1 MNRPPAFPARRGAQ
15 AVRIDGDRL
24 TLAEFD
30 RVARQGCRV
39 ELTSAA
45 EKKVRACRRVLE
57 AFIHSDRPYYGI
69 NTGFGALAHR
79 RIEKKDLKKLQRNLI
94 QSHTAGVGPCLP
106 ADIVR
111 GIILLRANVLAKGY
125 SGVRLEVV
133 QRLLDLLNAGIV
145 PLIPAKGSVGAS
157 GDLAPLSHLAMALI
171 GEGEVLYRQREQ
183 PAAAALRRAGLKP
196 LELLEK
202 EGLALING
210 TQVMTAIG
218 IFNLLEAECLA
229 KTADIA
235 GAMTFEAQ
243 LGNPSPFN
251 EEIQEVR
258 RHPGQSECA
267 RNLRGLVQGSPL
279 WASHRGKKKVQDAY
293 SVRCMPQVHGAVR
306 DTLRH
311 VRRVLEIE
319 ANSAT
324 ENPLIFPGRK
334 IILSGG
340 NFHGE
345 PVAFAMDFLAIA
357 MTELG
362 NIAERRIDRLINP
375 ASNMGLPNFLI
386 ADNGLNS
393 GFMIA
398 HVTATALASE
408 NKSLAHP
415 ASVDNIPTSANQEDH
430 VSMGTIGARK
440 AREIIGNLRHIL
452 AVELMAAAQAL
463 DFYELKSSPPLE
475 SVKSLIRRR
484 VPFLAADT
492 RMDLHIRH
500 IAALIASGRLL
511 AAAERPGRPLL

>member
-1 MNRPPAFPARRGAQ
+1 MAI
-15 AVRIDGDRL
+15 RIDGDNL
-24 TLAEFD
+24 SLEDFD
-30 RVARQGCRV
+30 RVARLGKRV
-39 ELTSAA
+39 ELTPEA
-45 EKKVRACRRVLE
+45 EEKVRGCRRVLE
-57 AFIHSDRPYYGI
+57 EFIHSDKPYYGI
-69 NTGFGALAHR
+69 NTGFGALAQR
-79 RIEKKDLKKLQRNLI
+79 RIEKKDLKRLQKNLI
-94 QSHTAGVGPCLP
+94 KSHTAGVGPFLP
-106 ADIVR
+106 ADITR
-111 GIILLRANVLAKGY
+111 GIMLLRANVLAKGY

-133 QRLLDLLNAGIV
+133 QLLLDMLNKGIM

-171 GEGEVLYRQREQ
+171 GEGEVVYEKKEQ
-183 PAAAALRRAGLKP
+183 GAAMALKKAGLKP

-218 IFNLLEAECLA
+218 IFNLHEAECLA
-229 KTADIA
+229 KMADIA

-243 LGNPSPFN
+243 LGSPSPFY
-251 EEIQEVR
+251 EEIQDVR
-258 RHPGQSECA
+258 RHPGQMESA
-267 RNLRGLVQGSPL
+267 RNILHLIKDSPL
-279 WASHRGKKKVQDAY
+279 WISHQGKKKVQDAY
-293 SVRCMPQVHGAVR
+293 SVRCIPQVHGAVR
-306 DTLRH
+306 DTLKY

-319 ANSAT
+319 TNSAT
-324 ENPLIFPGRK
+324 ENPLIFPEKK

-345 PVAFAMDFLAIA
+345 PVAFAMDFLSIV

-362 NIAERRIDRLINP
+362 NISERRIDRLINP
-375 ASNMGLPNFLI
+375 ASNMGLPNFLV

-393 GFMIA
+393 GFMIV

-452 AVELMAAAQAL
+452 AIELMAAAQAL

-475 SVKSLIRRR
+475 SVKALIRRQ
-484 VPFLAADT
+484 VPFLSEDT
-492 RMDLHIRH
+492 RMDVHIRH
-500 IAALIASGRLL
+500 IADLIESGQLL
-511 AAAERPGRPLL
+511 AAAEKTGLQLL

>member
-1 MNRPPAFPARRGAQ
+1 MTIQ
-15 AVRIDGDRL
+15 IDGDHL
-24 TLAEFD
+24 TLEEFD
-30 RVARQGCRV
+30 RVARGKKPV
-39 ELTSAA
+39 ELAPAAA
-45 EKKVRACRRVLE
+45 EKIKQCRQVLE
-57 AFIHSDRPYYGI
+57 EFVHSDKPYYGI
-69 NTGFGALAHR
+69 NTGFGALAQR
-79 RIEKKDLKKLQRNLI
+79 RIEKKNLKRLQKNLI
-94 QSHTAGVGPCLP
+94 QSHTAGVGPFLP

-133 QRLLDLLNAGIV
+133 QLLLDLLNNDII

-157 GDLAPLSHLAMALI
+157 GDLAPLSHLAMVLI
-171 GEGEVLYRQREQ
+171 GKGEAIYQGQEQ
-183 PAAAALRRAGLKP
+183 NAAFILKKAGLKP

-218 IFNLLEAECLA
+218 IFNLHEAENLA
-229 KTADIA
+229 KVADIA

-243 LGNPSPFN
+243 LGNPSPFY
-251 EEIQEVR
+251 EEIHDVR
-258 RHPGQSECA
+258 RHPGQMESA
-267 RNLRGLVQGSPL
+267 KNIMHLIKDSPL
-279 WASHRGKKKVQDAY
+279 WISHQGKKKVQDAY
-293 SVRCMPQVHGAVR
+293 SVRCIPQVHGAVR
-306 DTLRH
+306 DTLKH
-311 VRRVLEIE
+311 VRRILEIE
-319 ANSAT
+319 TNSAT
-324 ENPLIFPGRK
+324 ENPLIFPEKK

-345 PVAFAMDFLAIA
+345 PVAFAMDFLSIV

-393 GFMIA
+393 GFMIV
-398 HVTATALASE
+398 HVTASALASE

-452 AVELMAAAQAL
+452 AIELMSAAQAL

-475 SVKSLIRRR
+475 SVKALIRRQ
-484 VPFLAADT
+484 VPFLNEDT
-492 RMDLHIRH
+492 RMDIHIH
-500 IAALIASGRLL
+500 SLVDLIASGRIV
-511 AAAERPGRPLL
+511 AAAEKAGLRLL

>member
-1 MNRPPAFPARRGAQ
+1 MAI
-15 AVRIDGDRL
+15 RIDGDNL
-24 TLAEFD
+24 TLEEFD
-30 RVARQGCRV
+30 RVARLGKRV
-39 ELTSAA
+39 ELAPAA
-45 EKKVRACRRVLE
+45 EEKIRNCRRVLE
-57 AFIHSDRPYYGI
+57 EFIHADRPYYGI

-79 RIEKKDLKKLQRNLI
+79 RIEKKDLKKLQKNLI
-94 QSHTAGVGPCLP
+94 QSHTAGVGPPLP

-125 SGVRLEVV
+125 SGVRLDVV
-133 QRLLDLLNAGIV
+133 RRLLDLLNKGII

-157 GDLAPLSHLAMALI
+157 GDLAPLSHLAMVLI
-171 GEGEVLYRQREQ
+171 GEGEVLYQNREQ
-183 PAAAALRRAGLKP
+183 PAAAALKKAGLKP

-218 IFNLLEAECLA
+218 IFNLLEAESLA
-229 KTADIA
+229 KVADLA

-243 LGNPSPFN
+243 LGNPSPFY
-251 EEIQEVR
+251 EEIQDVR
-258 RHPGQSECA
+258 RHPGQQESA
-267 RNLRGLVQGSPL
+267 RNLMRLIQDSPL
-279 WASHRGKKKVQDAY
+279 WASHQGKKKVQDAY
-293 SVRCMPQVHGAVR
+293 SVRCIPQVHGAVR
-306 DTLRH
+306 DTLKH

-324 ENPLIFPGRK
+324 ENPLIFPDK
-334 IILSGG
+334 KVILSGG

-393 GFMIA
+393 GFMIV

-452 AVELMAAAQAL
+452 AIELMAGAQAL

-475 SVKSLIRRR
+475 NARALIRKR
-484 VPFLAADT
+484 VPFLTQDT
-492 RMDLHIRH
+492 RMDIHIRH
-500 IAALIASGRLL
+500 IADLIGSGRLL
-511 AAAERPGRPLL
+511 AAAEKAGQPLL

>member
-1 MNRPPAFPARRGAQ
+1 MAIQ
-15 AVRIDGDRL
+15 IDGERL
-24 TLAEFD
+24 TLEEFD
-30 RVARQGCRV
+30 RVARGRKRV
-39 ELTSAA
+39 ELSPAT
-45 EKKVRACRRVLE
+45 EEKVRHCRRVLE
-57 AFIHSDRPYYGI
+57 EFIHSDKPFYGI
-69 NTGFGALAHR
+69 NTGFGALAQR
-79 RIEKKDLKKLQRNLI
+79 RIEKKDLKRLQKNLI
-94 QSHTAGVGPCLP
+94 KSHTAGVGEWLP
-106 ADIVR
+106 ADIAR
-111 GIILLRANVLAKGY
+111 GIMLLRANVLVKGY

-133 QRLLDLLNAGIV
+133 RLLLDLLNKNII

-157 GDLAPLSHLAMALI
+157 GDLAPLSHLAMVLI
-171 GEGEVLYRQREQ
+171 GEGEVLCHGREQ
-183 PAAAALRRAGLKP
+183 DAATALREAGLKP

-218 IFNLLEAECLA
+218 IFNLHEAEVLA
-229 KTADIA
+229 KAADIA

-243 LGNPSPFN
+243 LGSPSPFY
-251 EEIQEVR
+251 EEIQDVR
-258 RHPGQSECA
+258 RHPGQMESA
-267 RNLRGLVQGSPL
+267 RNILHLIKDSPL
-279 WASHRGKKKVQDAY
+279 WISHQGRKKVQDAY
-293 SVRCMPQVHGAVR
+293 SVRCIPQVHGAVR
-306 DTLRH
+306 DTLKH

-319 ANSAT
+319 TNSAT
-324 ENPLIFPGRK
+324 ENPLIFPDKK

-362 NIAERRIDRLINP
+362 NISERRIDRLINP
-375 ASNMGLPNFLI
+375 ASNMGLPNFLV

-440 AREIIGNLRHIL
+440 AREIIGNLRLIL
-452 AVELMAAAQAL
+452 AIELMAAAQAL
-463 DFYELKSSPPLE
+463 DFYELKSSQPLE
-475 SVKSLIRRR
+475 SVKALIRRQ
-484 VPFLAADT
+484 VPFLNEDT
-492 RMDLHIRH
+492 RMDVHIRH
-500 IAALIASGRLL
+500 IADLVESGELV
-511 AAAERPGRPLL
+511 AAAEKPGVRLL

>member
-1 MNRPPAFPARRGAQ
+1 MANQ
-15 AVRIDGDRL
+15 IDGERL
-24 TLAEFD
+24 TLEDFD
-30 RVARQGCRV
+30 RVARLRKRV
-39 ELTSAA
+39 ELSSAA
-45 EKKVRACRRVLE
+45 EEKIRCCRRVLE
-57 AFIHSDRPYYGI
+57 GFIHSDKPYYGI
-69 NTGFGALAHR
+69 NTGFGALAQR
-79 RIEKKDLKKLQRNLI
+79 RIEKKDLKRLQRNLI
-94 QSHTAGVGPCLP
+94 HSHTAGVGAWLP
-106 ADIVR
+106 TDITR
-111 GIILLRANVLAKGY
+111 GIMLLRANVLAKGY

-133 QRLLDLLNAGIV
+133 QLLLDLLNKDIV

-157 GDLAPLSHLAMALI
+157 GDLAPLSHLAMVLI
-171 GEGEVLYRQREQ
+171 GEGEVVFAGREQ
-183 PAAAALRRAGLKP
+183 SAAAALKKAGLKP

-243 LGNPSPFN
+243 LGSPSPFYD
-251 EEIQEVR
+251 EIQEVR
-258 RHPGQSECA
+258 RHPGQLESA
-267 RNLRGLVQGSPL
+267 RNVLHLVKDSPL
-279 WASHRGKKKVQDAY
+279 WISHQGRKKVQDAY
-293 SVRCMPQVHGAVR
+293 SVRCIPQVHGAVR
-306 DTLRH
+306 DTLKH
-311 VRRVLEIE
+311 VRRILEIE

-324 ENPLIFPGRK
+324 ENPLIFPEKK

-345 PVAFAMDFLAIA
+345 PVAFAMDFLAIV

-362 NIAERRIDRLINP
+362 NISERRIDRLINP
-375 ASNMGLPNFLI
+375 ASNMGLPNFLV

-398 HVTATALASE
+398 HVTASALASE

-440 AREIIGNLRHIL
+440 AREIIDNLRFIL
-452 AVELMAAAQAL
+452 AIELMAAAQAL

-475 SVKSLIRRR
+475 SIKALIRKQ
-484 VPFLAADT
+484 VPFLNEDT
-492 RMDLHIRH
+492 RLDIHIRS
-500 IAALIASGRLL
+500 IAELIASGQLI
-511 AAAERPGRPLL
+511 AAAEKPGLQLL

>member
-1 MNRPPAFPARRGAQ
+1 MAI
-15 AVRIDGDRL
+15 RIDGETL
-24 TLAEFD
+24 TLEEFD
-30 RVARQGCRV
+30 RVARLGKRV
-39 ELTSAA
+39 GLSPRAA
-45 EKKVRACRRVLE
+45 ENIRNCRRVLE
-57 AFIHSDRPYYGI
+57 EFLHSDKPHYGI
-69 NTGFGALAHR
+69 NTGFGALAQR
-79 RIEKKDLKKLQRNLI
+79 RIEKKDLKRLQCNLI
-94 QSHTAGVGPCLP
+94 HSHTAGVGPWLP
-106 ADIVR
+106 ADIAR
-111 GIILLRANVLAKGY
+111 GVILLRANVLAKGY

-133 QRLLDLLNAGIV
+133 QLLLDLLNKNIT
-145 PLIPAKGSVGAS
+145 PLIPSKGSVGAS
-157 GDLAPLSHLAMALI
+157 GDLAPLSHLAMVLI
-171 GEGEVLYRQREQ
+171 GEGEVLFQGLEMN
-183 PAAAALRRAGLKP
+183 AAVALKKAGLRP
-196 LELLEK
+196 LELQEK

-218 IFNLLEAECLA
+218 IFNLLEAENLV

-243 LGNPSPFN
+243 LGSPTPFY

-258 RHPGQSECA
+258 RHPGQMECA
-267 RNLRGLVQGSPL
+267 RNIMRLIKDSPL
-279 WASHRGKKKVQDAY
+279 WISHQGKRKVQDAY
-293 SVRCMPQVHGAVR
+293 SIRCIPQVHGAVR
-306 DTLRH
+306 DTLKH

-319 ANSAT
+319 TNSAT
-324 ENPLIFPGRK
+324 ENPLIFPDKK

-345 PVAFAMDFLAIA
+345 PVAFAMDFLAIV

-375 ASNMGLPNFLI
+375 ASNMGLPNFLV
-386 ADNGLNS
+386 ADSGLNS

-440 AREIIGNLRHIL
+440 AREIIGNLRFIL
-452 AVELMAAAQAL
+452 AIELMTAAQAL

-475 SVKSLIRRR
+475 SVKTLIRKQ
-484 VPFLAADT
+484 VPFLNEDR
-492 RMDLHIRH
+492 RMDIPIRQ
-500 IAALIASGRLL
+500 ITDLIASGQLV
-511 AAAERPGRPLL
+511 AAAEKPGVQLL